1 MEISIPVTATG
12 LSGVWAVLEY
22 CRVLCSVKERKKGGK
37 LFVGVC
43 VMEVLVYDFGVVEV
57 RLWVSNLTGYTRP
70 ACQIHVSGEIRSK
83 KN

>member
-1 MEISIPVTATG
+1 
-12 LSGVWAVLEY
+12 
-22 CRVLCSVKERKKGGK
+22 
-37 LFVGVC
+37 
-43 VMEVLVYDFGVVEV
+43 MEVLVYDFGVVEV